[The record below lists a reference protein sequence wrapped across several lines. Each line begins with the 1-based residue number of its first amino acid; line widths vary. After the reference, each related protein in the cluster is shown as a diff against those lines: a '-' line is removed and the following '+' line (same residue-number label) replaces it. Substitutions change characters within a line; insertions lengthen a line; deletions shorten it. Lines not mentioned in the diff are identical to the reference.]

1 MAYTKEQLA
10 TATLRQM
17 GLVPVG
23 DSPAPE
29 NASFVKD
36 VYDQKLA
43 EWRDR
48 GLVYWP
54 NTDDSTAE
62 IPVAVFQPL
71 VMLLANWVG
80 PSFGKAAALEE
91 QVAREEMLLK
101 PLRRHVAR
109 APTGL
114 PLRVEYF

>member
-1 MAYTKEQLA
+1 MRTKEQLV

-29 NASFVKD
+29 NASFVKG
-36 VYDQKLA
+36 VYDQKLE

-48 GLVYWP
+48 NLVYWT
-54 NTDDSTAE
+54 NTGDAVAE
-62 IPVAVFQPL
+62 IPDAVVQPL

-80 PSFGKAAALEE
+80 PSFGKAATLEE
-91 QVAREEMLLK
+91 QTAREEYLLK
-101 PLRRHVAR
+101 ALRRHVAR
-109 APTGL
+109 HPTGL
-114 PLRVEYF
+114 PLRVDYF